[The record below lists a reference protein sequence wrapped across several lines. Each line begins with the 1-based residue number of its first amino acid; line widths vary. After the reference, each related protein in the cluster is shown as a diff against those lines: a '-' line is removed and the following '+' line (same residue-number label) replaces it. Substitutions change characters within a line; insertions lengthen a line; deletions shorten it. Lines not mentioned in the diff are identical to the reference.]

1 MKRVLIAM
9 TLLAMCCGSA
19 FAGVGLEPASGYVH
33 LPDAQVVKTGSI
45 EGFAAYLTTHGT
57 NELGRLT
64 TQAVICDGNGYTLGA
79 VGGIG
84 KGLELGVGYTNIDK
98 AIGTANAFAVAA
110 KWKFVERPES
120 GLAVALGASYR
131 NWNADM
137 HITEPFSD
145 VITIDLPAVT
155 SVYVALDKAFK
166 PSVGSQCIVSG
177 TIGVIYDN
185 YSSSHQSTLSGNP
198 FSGFDV
204 PVSLDGVVASDSFV
218 SPFIG
223 LRADAPKWSVLGE
236 FRPALEKSGFSYQSI
251 LWSLAVS
258 GKIGESSTASV
269 GVSTFNLPYTRST
282 PAFFFELT
290 HKFGR

>member
-1 MKRVLIAM
+1 MKRTLIAM
-9 TLLAMCCGSA
+9 MLVAMCGSA
-19 FAGVGLEPASGYVH
+19 FAAVGLEPASGYVH
-33 LPDAQVVKTGSI
+33 LPDAQVVKAGSI

-57 NELGRLT
+57 NELGRVT
-64 TQAVICDGNGYTLGA
+64 TFEAACDGNGYTVGA

-131 NWNADM
+131 NWNSDM
-137 HITEPFSD
+137 HIGLPSD
-145 VITIDLPAVT
+145 DVLALDLPAVT
-155 SVYVALDKAFK
+155 SFYVAADKAFK
-166 PSVGSQCIVSG
+166 PSAGSQCLVSG
-177 TIGVIYDN
+177 TIGLTYDS
-185 YSSSHQSTLSGNP
+185 YSSSHLSSLGGGP

-204 PVSLDGVVASDSFV
+204 PISPEGVVASDSFV

-223 LRADAPKWSVLGE
+223 IRADAPKWSVLGE
-236 FRPALEKSGFSYQSI
+236 FRPALENGGFSYQSI
-251 LWSLAVS
+251 LWSLAVR
-258 GKIGESSTASV
+258 GQIGESSSASI

-282 PAFFFELT
+282 PAFFLELT
-290 HKFGR
+290 HSFGR